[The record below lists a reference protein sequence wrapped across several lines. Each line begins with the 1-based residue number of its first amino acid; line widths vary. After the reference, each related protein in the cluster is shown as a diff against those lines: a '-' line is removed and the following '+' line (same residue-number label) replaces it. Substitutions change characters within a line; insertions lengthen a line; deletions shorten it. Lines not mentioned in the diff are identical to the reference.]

1 MRRQYEVWGACYDD
15 KTRTM
20 KPARMVIRITADHIG
35 TTVSI
40 QNVEEEK
47 QFTVPF
53 DLVIRDLKKEQ
64 KI

>member
-1 MRRQYEVWGACYDD
+1 MRRQYEVWGASYDD

-20 KPARMVIRITADHIG
+20 KPAQMVIRITADHTG